1 MKMRHRHKVL
11 WRMKRIVWSYW
22 FTSVSLFTL
31 GLIVLLGGQGF
42 RVNLTPSEPL
52 GLWRIVKPDRPIL
65 VGDLVFICPPDT
77 DALREA
83 RARGYLRFGLCA
95 GWVAPLIKR
104 VVATSG
110 QAIEIH
116 DDVRIDGRPL
126 PYSRVARVDGQGREM
141 VHYDGGVVPPRT
153 VFLHSEFPGS
163 FDSRYFGP
171 LPMDGTLGLAREV
184 WTYAP

>member
-1 MKMRHRHKVL
+1 MKMRHRHRVL
-11 WRMKRIVWSYW
+11 RRMKRLVWFYRIS
-22 FTSVSLFTL
+22 SVSLFTL
-31 GLIVLLGGQGF
+31 GLIGLLGSTGL

-52 GLWRIVKPDRPIL
+52 GLWQIVEPDRPIL
-65 VGDLVFICPPDT
+65 VGDVIFICPPDT
-77 DALREA
+77 NGMREA

-95 GWVAPLIKR
+95 GWVAPLIKT

-110 QAIEIH
+110 QAIEIA
-116 DDVRIDGRPL
+116 DDVRVDGRPL
-126 PYSRVARVDGQGREM
+126 PQSRVARLDGQRREM
-141 VHYDGGVVPPRT
+141 VHYDGGVVPPGA

-171 LPMDGTLGLAREV
+171 LPMDGILGLAHEV

>member
-11 WRMKRIVWSYW
+11 RRMKRLVWFYRIS
-22 FTSVSLFTL
+22 SVSLFTL
-31 GLIVLLGGQGF
+31 GLIVLLGGHGF
-42 RVNLTPSEPL
+42 RVNLTLSEPL
-52 GLWRIVKPDRPIL
+52 GLWRIVKPDRAIL

-77 DALREA
+77 DATRAA

-95 GWVAPLIKR
+95 GWVAPLIKT

-110 QAIEIH
+110 QAIEIA
-116 DDVRIDGRPL
+116 DDVRVDGRL
-126 PYSRVARVDGQGREM
+126 LLHSRIARVDGQGREM
-141 VHYDGGVVPPRT
+141 VPYDGGIVPPGA

-171 LPMDGTLGLAREV
+171 SPSDGILGLAREV

>member
-1 MKMRHRHKVL
+1 MKTRHRHRVL
-11 WRMKRIVWSYW
+11 RRMKRLVWFYRIS
-22 FTSVSLFTL
+22 SVSLFTL
-31 GLIVLLGGQGF
+31 GLIVLLGGAGF

-52 GLWRIVKPDRPIL
+52 GLWRIVKSDRPIL

-77 DALREA
+77 DAMSEA
-83 RARGYLRFGLCA
+83 RARGYLRFGLCV
-95 GWVAPLIKR
+95 GRVAPLIKT

-110 QAIEIH
+110 QVVEIR
-116 DDVRIDGRPL
+116 DDVSIDGRPL
-126 PYSRVARVDGQGREM
+126 RHSRVSRVDGKGREM
-141 VHYDGGVVPPRT
+141 TPYSGGVVPPGA

-171 LPMDGTLGLAREV
+171 LPIDGILGLAQEV

>member
-1 MKMRHRHKVL
+1 MKMRHRHRVL
-11 WRMKRIVWSYW
+11 RRMKRLVWFYR
-22 FTSVSLFTL
+22 VSSFTL
-31 GLIVLLGGQGF
+31 FALGFIVLLGGQGF

-65 VGDLVFICPPDT
+65 VGDLIFICAPDT
-77 DALREA
+77 DAMREA
-83 RARGYLRFGLCA
+83 RVRGYLRFGLCA
-95 GWVAPLIKR
+95 GGVAPLIKT

-110 QAIEIH
+110 QVIEIH

-126 PYSRVARVDGQGREM
+126 PHSRVARTDGQRREM
-141 VHYDGGVVPPRT
+141 VHYDGGVVPPGA

-171 LPMDGTLGLAREV
+171 QPMDGILGLAREV